1 MKQKYSNQK
10 LYSDLSY
17 LFLLVEQITFGDLFP
32 FKYKTDNES
41 IFNLILQSEFCKNH
55 NRVEQ
60 IFIRSSKSLI
70 TAIENTDSE
79 KPTRKDIIK
88 LKTKLI
94 ELKFIVQS
102 EIEKETQQ
110 NLFGDVA

>member
-17 LFLLVEQITFGDLFP
+17 LFLLLEQISYDS
-32 FKYKTDNES
+32 KSDNES
-41 IFNLILQSEFCKNH
+41 IFNLILQSEFVTNSNK
-55 NRVEQ
+55 VEQ
-60 IFIRSSKSLI
+60 IFIRSSKNLVTTIYS
-70 TAIENTDSE
+70 TGKEEPS
-79 KPTRKDIIK
+79 RKEIIK

-102 EIEKETQQ
+102 EIEKEIQQ